1 MITWHTVFTCDES
14 VYSFFRVVIV
24 RLILLKYLDTWLV
37 NLITDEPASET
48 HKFPCTEQR
57 HPRIQ
62 GLPRVECEVES

>member
-1 MITWHTVFTCDES
+1 MITWHTVFTCKES
-14 VYSFFRVVIV
+14 VQKYYSFFGVVVV
-24 RLILLKYLDTWLV
+24 RLILV

-62 GLPRVECEVES
+62 GLPRVECESES